1 MIQRTEDR
9 RPAARRVVI
18 TGIGAIT
25 PIGTGVEGLWD
36 GLKRRESAVRRIS
49 RFDPTPFRSHI
60 AAQVDD
66 FDPETYME
74 RNRARRMERYAQF
87 SVAASRQ
94 ALEDSG
100 LDVAGVDPER
110 VGVQMG
116 SALGGVAYGETQFT
130 SYVGKGVR
138 GVDPMLA
145 LAVFNG
151 AASCNVAIEFGF
163 TGPNSTNGMSC
174 ASGAIAVGDAWR
186 LIRDGEVDV
195 AVAGGVEAP
204 LAPLCYGAF
213 AIIRAMS
220 TRNDDPERAS
230 RPFDAARDGF
240 VMGEGA
246 AVLVLEELEHAR
258 ARGARIYAE
267 VLGFGTSNDAHHMTA
282 PRPDGAQ
289 AARAMRRAMEL
300 GGLAPQDV
308 DWVNAHASSTPL
320 NDSTE
325 SRVIRSVLGEH
336 ADAVPVSGTKGY
348 HAHCLGA
355 TGAIEAAVSALAIQR
370 GWIPPTLNLEA
381 PGEGCDLQYV
391 TGEGQEREV
400 RHVVSNSFGFGGINA
415 ALAFGPAPA

>member
-1 MIQRTEDR
+1 MKRSAEG
-9 RPAARRVVI
+9 RPAPRRVVI

-36 GLKRRESAVRRIS
+36 GLRRRESAVRRID

-60 AAQVDD
+60 AAQVND
-66 FDPETYME
+66 FEPEAYME
-74 RNRARRMERYAQF
+74 RNRARRMERYGQF
-87 SVAASRQ
+87 AVSASRM

-100 LDVAGVDPER
+100 LDTAAEDSDR
-110 VGVQMG
+110 IGVQMG
-116 SALGGVAYGETQFT
+116 SALGGVGYGELQFT
-130 SYVGKGVR
+130 SYVEKGVR

-151 AASCNVAIEFGF
+151 AASCNVAIEFGI

-174 ASGAIAVGDAWR
+174 ASGAIAVGDGWR
-186 LIRDGEVDV
+186 MIRDGDVEVV
-195 AVAGGVEAP
+195 LSGGVEAP
-204 LAPLCYGAF
+204 LAPLCFGAF

-220 TRNDDPERAS
+220 TRNDDPQRAS

-240 VMGEGA
+240 VMGEGT

-267 VLGFGTSNDAHHMTA
+267 VLGYGTSNDAHHMTA

-289 AARAMRRAMEL
+289 AARAMRAAL
-300 GGLAPQDV
+300 ATGGIEAEDV

-325 SRVIRSVLGEH
+325 SRVIRTVLGDH
-336 ADAVPVSGTKGY
+336 ADTVAVSGTKGY

-355 TGAIEAAVSALAIQR
+355 TGAIEAAISALAIQR
-370 GWIPPTLNLEA
+370 GWIPPTLNLDEA
-381 PGEGCDLQYV
+381 GDGCDLAYV
-391 TGEGQEREV
+391 TGQGRTQPV
-400 RHVVSNSFGFGGINA
+400 KHVISNSFGFGGINA
-415 ALAFGPAPA
+415 ALTFGPAPE

>member
-1 MIQRTEDR
+1 MSQRTEDR

-36 GLKRRESAVRRIS
+36 GLRRRESAVRRIS

-94 ALEDSG
+94 ALDDSG
-100 LDVAGVDPER
+100 LDVAGTDPER

-174 ASGAIAVGDAWR
+174 ASGAIAIGDGWR
-186 LIRDGEVDV
+186 MIRDGEADV
-195 AVAGGVEAP
+195 VVSGGVEAP

-220 TRNDDPERAS
+220 TRNHEPERAS
-230 RPFDAARDGF
+230 RPFDAGRDGF

-267 VLGFGTSNDAHHMTA
+267 VLGYGAPAGRGAGRAGHA
-282 PRPDGAQ
+282 PRHGAGRHRAGGRGLDQ
-289 AARAMRRAMEL
+289 RARLVHPAQRQHGEPGDPRRAGRARGPGAGERHQGVPRAL
-300 GGLAPQDV
+300 PGRHGGHRGGRQRPGHPARLDPP
-308 DWVNAHASSTPL
+308 HAQPGGAGR
-320 NDSTE
+320 
-325 SRVIRSVLGEH
+325 RVR
-336 ADAVPVSGTKGY
+336 P
-348 HAHCLGA
+348 
-355 TGAIEAAVSALAIQR
+355 AL
-370 GWIPPTLNLEA
+370 
-381 PGEGCDLQYV
+381 
-391 TGEGQEREV
+391 
-400 RHVVSNSFGFGGINA
+400 RHR
-415 ALAFGPAPA
+415 